1 MKVKDKFAFVTG
13 GSRGLGRGIVKALAN
28 SGINVIFTYNSDKD
42 AAENTLKE
50 TSNAPGKVISTQ
62 MNLGSR
68 ESIKL
73 AIKESREHFPTINIL
88 VNNAAIAQEKP
99 FETITDDDWA
109 NMLNVNLQGPFAT
122 IQELVPSMIDRNWGR
137 IINVSSIGG
146 QWGGLNQVHYAA
158 AKAGLINL
166 TRSIAKLYSQFGITS
181 NAVSPGLILTDMASA
196 ELETEAGKE
205 KVRGIPAG
213 RIGNIDEVGSSVV
226 FLSSDQSAYITGQT
240 INLNGG
246 MYFS

>member
-1 MKVKDKFAFVTG
+1 MIIKDKCAFVTG
-13 GSRGLGRGIVKALAN
+13 GSRGLGRGIVIALAN
-28 SGINVIFTYNSDKD
+28 SGINVIFTYNSDKK
-42 AAENTLKE
+42 AAERTIKE

-68 ESIKL
+68 ESIRQ
-73 AIKESREHFPTINIL
+73 AIKKGCDHFSHINIL

-109 NMLNVNLQGPFAT
+109 NMLNVNLQGPFAA
-122 IQELVPSMIDRNWGR
+122 IQELVPLMVKNNWGR
-137 IINVSSIGG
+137 IINISSIGG

-166 TRSIAKLYSQFGITS
+166 TRSIAKVYSQHGITS

-196 ELETEAGKE
+196 ELETESGKE
-205 KVRGIPAG
+205 KVKGIPAG
-213 RIGNIDEVGSSVV
+213 RIGNVDEVGSAVL
-226 FLSSDQSAYITGQT
+226 FLSSDEAAYITGQT